1 MSSLDIVSAN
11 TRVLSLP
18 GKPAASEDPVLDARR
33 YARKGWLIVLVG
45 FVGFMVWASFAPLD
59 KGVPLNGTVVVSGH
73 RKVVEHPTGGIIDR
87 IHVQDG
93 DHVQAGQVL
102 VSMNTTFAQTQVEM
116 VRAQLAATR
125 VIEARLIA
133 ERDNADDIDF
143 SGVLSQGEP
152 DDEINALMALQQQL
166 FISRKLALEKEL
178 ATIAESV
185 HGLKAGLAGLQQSYK
200 SKQSQRAILA
210 EQLKGMNALA
220 DEGYYPRNRLL
231 DTRRMHAEV
240 GGQIASDEGTMGRV
254 SSQIA
259 ELEMRASLR
268 KHEFQKEVRALLSD
282 SRRETQQL
290 VSKLRALEFDLA
302 NTQVKSPATGTVIG
316 LEVFTEGGVVAAGA
330 KLMQVLPDGEPMEV
344 QGQIPVN
351 LIDKVQMDLE
361 VELLFTAFN
370 QSNTPRIPAQVF
382 LVAPDRLLDEHT
394 GMPYYNVKAR
404 VTPEGMDILK
414 GYQVRPGMPVQLF
427 IKTGERT
434 MMNYLVKPI
443 LDRTHMALT
452 EE

>member
-1 MSSLDIVSAN
+1 
-11 TRVLSLP
+11 
-18 GKPAASEDPVLDARR
+18 
-33 YARKGWLIVLVG
+33 
-45 FVGFMVWASFAPLD
+45 
-59 KGVPLNGTVVVSGH
+59 
-73 RKVVEHPTGGIIDR
+73 
-87 IHVQDG
+87 
-93 DHVQAGQVL
+93 
-102 VSMNTTFAQTQVEM
+102 
-116 VRAQLAATR
+116 
-125 VIEARLIA
+125 
-133 ERDNADDIDF
+133 
-143 SGVLSQGEP
+143 
-152 DDEINALMALQQQL
+152 
-166 FISRKLALEKEL
+166 
-178 ATIAESV
+178 
-185 HGLKAGLAGLQQSYK
+185 
-200 SKQSQRAILA
+200 
-210 EQLKGMNALA
+210 
-220 DEGYYPRNRLL
+220 
-231 DTRRMHAEV
+231 
-240 GGQIASDEGTMGRV
+240 
-254 SSQIA
+254 
-259 ELEMRASLR
+259 
-268 KHEFQKEVRALLSD
+268 
-282 SRRETQQL
+282 
-290 VSKLRALEFDLA
+290 
-302 NTQVKSPATGTVIG
+302 
-316 LEVFTEGGVVAAGA
+316 EGGVVAAGA